1 MAITDLDE
9 WLRPDVA
16 EDRVTLEVDDIR
28 IGLALRASLVVTP
41 ADRHVRL
48 SVSMARGR
56 AVHEADEPGPS
67 PTNWDRMRIGAVEWR
82 MVQPLREWELAVDD
96 VDAGLRGYLAFLA
109 SDPCVPLPDGYE
121 QVGTV
126 SGQLHLAG
134 DLIAIAGSPARRTH
148 TWL

>member
-1 MAITDLDE
+1 VAITDLDE

-16 EDRVTLEVDDIR
+16 QDRVTLDVDDTT

-48 SVSMARGR
+48 TVSTARGR
-56 AVHEADEPGPS
+56 AVHEADEAGPPPS
-67 PTNWDRMRIGAVEWR
+67 NWDRMRIGAVDWR
-82 MVQPLREWELAVDD
+82 MVEPLRQWELAVDD
-96 VDAGLRGYLAFLA
+96 VEAGLRGYLAFLA
-109 SDPCVPLPDGYE
+109 SGLCVPLADGYE

-134 DLIAIAGSPARRTH
+134 GLIAITGSPARRTH